1 LKNKK
6 ILLTENFGNLKII
19 LYIYQKNKR
28 SYDELYKPETA
39 KETMSGKIVAVGDGL
54 FTQQGVKIPMKLRV
68 DDEVLLDGTG
78 IQIKIDGVKYNLYR
92 ESEIL
97 MVKLSDN

>member
-1 LKNKK
+1 MMNYKPMNDYVLVLVSKH
-6 ILLTENFGNLKII
+6 
-19 LYIYQKNKR
+19 
-28 SYDELYKPETA
+28 DEKTKGGLYKPETA

-78 IQIKIDGVKYNLYR
+78 TQIKIDGVKYNLYR

>member
-1 LKNKK
+1 
-6 ILLTENFGNLKII
+6 
-19 LYIYQKNKR
+19 
-28 SYDELYKPETA
+28 
-39 KETMSGKIVAVGDGL
+39 
-54 FTQQGVKIPMKLRV
+54 V

>member
-1 LKNKK
+1 MLVLVSKH
-6 ILLTENFGNLKII
+6 
-19 LYIYQKNKR
+19 
-28 SYDELYKPETA
+28 DEKTKGGLFNPETA
-39 KETMSGKIVAVGDGL
+39 KETMNGKIVAVGDGL

-68 DDEVLLDGTG
+68 DDQVLLDGTG

>member
-28 SYDELYKPETA
+28 SYDEL
-39 KETMSGKIVAVGDGL
+39 
-54 FTQQGVKIPMKLRV
+54 
-68 DDEVLLDGTG
+68 
-78 IQIKIDGVKYNLYR
+78 
-92 ESEIL
+92 
-97 MVKLSDN
+97 